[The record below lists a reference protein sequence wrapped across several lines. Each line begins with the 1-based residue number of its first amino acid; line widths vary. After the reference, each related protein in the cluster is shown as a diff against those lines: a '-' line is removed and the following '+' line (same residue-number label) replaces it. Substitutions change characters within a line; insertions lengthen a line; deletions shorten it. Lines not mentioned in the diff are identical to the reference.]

1 MIEFVFFI
9 AAVTLVW
16 YRLRRLPAI
25 AQTVG
30 QKEVSPKL
38 SQLTQ
43 YADRLYSEKK
53 WVAAEKAYL
62 EVLKFDHRNM
72 IAYSHLGIIYSTQ
85 KQYADAIECFQI
97 AAQIKPSAMTF
108 QNLGLVYYE
117 NRNYIKSVAAMEK
130 AIMFEP
136 SANRYVA
143 VSKACRK
150 LADPNRVIV
159 ALEKAAEIDPTM
171 RILELLADAYVD
183 AGKMTEAS
191 EIRARLSKME
201 PMQPKPIKRQGRILA
216 LKD

>member
-1 MIEFVFFI
+1 MIEFLFFI
-9 AAVTLVW
+9 GAITLVW
-16 YRLRRLPAI
+16 YRLRRLPSTMQA
-25 AQTVG
+25 VG

-38 SQLTQ
+38 SQITQ
-43 YADRLYSEKK
+43 YADRLYAEKK

-62 EVLKFDHRNM
+62 EALKLDHRN
-72 IAYSHLGIIYSTQ
+72 IVAYSHLGIIYSTQ

-117 NRNYIKSVAAMEK
+117 NRNFIKSIAAMEK

-143 VSKACRK
+143 VSKASRK
-150 LADPNRVIV
+150 LADQSRVV
-159 ALEKAAEIDPTM
+159 EALEKAAELDPTM
-171 RILELLADAYVD
+171 RILELLADAYID
-183 AGKMTEAS
+183 AGKKDEATA
-191 EIRARLSKME
+191 IRSKLSKM
-201 PMQPKPIKRQGRILA
+201 KPAAPEVVKRQGRILA